1 MFHWWENFFVRH
13 LTKEQYEHNQEQYK
27 NIIEEQVAISYA
39 INGISFE
46 DTNEM
51 TGFDRKCV
59 LDALKKIREAEKEA
73 HDKAIAEA
81 EAKRALSGP
90 RR

>member
-1 MFHWWENFFVRH
+1 MSFFVRH
-13 LTKEQYEHNQEQYK
+13 LSSEQYQRNQEQYK
-27 NIIEEQVAISYA
+27 NIIEEQVAISYS
-39 INGISFE
+39 IKGISFD

-73 HDKAIAEA
+73 HDKAVAEA
-81 EAKRALSGP
+81 NAKRITAP
-90 RR
+90 KR